1 MRPGKPLFFGLL
13 EKIPFLGLPGN
24 PVSTGVCSIIFL
36 TKIIQKFFGR
46 QVSENIA
53 MMRVNCSLDKNDHRK
68 DFIRSK
74 VIKGINNDYIVEP
87 FAKQDSSQISLFAKA
102 QGFIIREP
110 HENKI
115 KKGTKVPVL
124 LISEN
129 I

>member
-1 MRPGKPLFFGLL
+1 MITLL
-13 EKIPFLGLPGN
+13 NHFQNKTQ
-24 PVSTGVCSIIFL
+24 V
-36 TKIIQKFFGR
+36 KF
-46 QVSENIA
+46 
-53 MMRVNCSLDKNDHRK
+53 
-68 DFIRSK
+68 
-74 VIKGINNDYIVEP
+74 
-87 FAKQDSSQISLFAKA
+87 LFAKA

>member
-1 MRPGKPLFFGLL
+1 MNGKTTFKM
-13 EKIPFLGLPGN
+13 KIM
-24 PVSTGVCSIIFL
+24 
-36 TKIIQKFFGR
+36 KF
-46 QVSENIA
+46 NIYY
-53 MMRVNCSLDKNDHRK
+53 
-68 DFIRSK
+68 RS
-74 VIKGINNDYIVEP
+74 GEQCINNDYIVEP

>member
-1 MRPGKPLFFGLL
+1 MLGEKLETLITRKALLSEDIEIPISQREHYMRAFTYQKAATQYVKPF
-13 EKIPFLGLPGN
+13 
-24 PVSTGVCSIIFL
+24 S
-36 TKIIQKFFGR
+36 
-46 QVSENIA
+46 
-53 MMRVNCSLDKNDHRK
+53 
-68 DFIRSK
+68 
-74 VIKGINNDYIVEP
+74 
-87 FAKQDSSQISLFAKA
+87 KQDSSQISLFAKA

>member
-13 EKIPFLGLPGN
+13 DKVPFLGLPGN

-36 TKIIQKFFGR
+36 TKIIQKFVGR
-46 QVSENIA
+46 QISENIA
-53 MMRVNCSLDKNDHRK
+53 MIRVNCNLGKNDHRK
-68 DFIRSK
+68 DFIRAK
-74 VIKGINNDYIVEP
+74 IIKDKNNDHFVEP
-87 FAKQDSSQISLFAKA
+87 FSKQDSSQISLFAKA

-110 HENKI
+110 HENRI
-115 KKGTKVPVL
+115 NKGAKVPVL

>member
-1 MRPGKPLFFGLL
+1 
-13 EKIPFLGLPGN
+13 
-24 PVSTGVCSIIFL
+24 
-36 TKIIQKFFGR
+36 
-46 QVSENIA
+46 

>member
-1 MRPGKPLFFGLL
+1 
-13 EKIPFLGLPGN
+13 
-24 PVSTGVCSIIFL
+24 
-36 TKIIQKFFGR
+36 
-46 QVSENIA
+46 

-68 DFIRSK
+68 NFIRSK
-74 VIKGINNDYIVEP
+74 VIEDINNDYIVEP
-87 FAKQDSSQISLFAKA
+87 FSKQDSSQISLFAKA
-102 QGFIIREP
+102 HGFIIREP